1 MKLYPRVVL
10 FLLLVVL
17 LSASGVAWCS
27 ASVPDDIG
35 ACLNQPDG
43 SRVTLPSEQV
53 IWRGRSGKSFA
64 IKEWTEKQPP
74 LSKPRLVVVS
84 TKPLPVEEY
93 WTVDVTGVLSTL
105 PGTSKD
111 GSAIQQRVLIV
122 TPDSVSVYCDSKG
135 RPFLFPGLKGMGME
149 WANKRTLI
157 ELAGE
162 STVQSASMS
171 TMDAGTLPPMEDSP
185 DSEPTPPAPGSRDS
199 LKWLPDGAPVSVN
212 GAIVSASFSD
222 YGFFYVEKSD
232 RSFGI
237 WISAPDYMYEGQL
250 VDITGRMGTGGG
262 ERAVIADQGG
272 VNVADYNTYPRP
284 TELGMPN
291 KHLGGGAVGLF
302 TPAVSDAAGLNNTG
316 LLVRAWGKVTY
327 VDSQNRIYY
336 INDGSDVTADAGHVG
351 VKVYDLTYDPLP
363 AQDSYQIVSGV
374 SAAEWPQGASSSIR
388 VVWKTSSVTPAT
400 QAGSGTIS
408 GTITATG
415 ADGKTVKVYC
425 ASGSTTATFSGN
437 TANYTLAVPYGS
449 HAVTVSML
457 GYKTITQ
464 LATVNSGTP
473 VDLDFTMPALQRRID
488 IVASPERIPPDGT
501 SQMTITAIVRDE
513 EGRRFGNE
521 SVTWDVDL
529 GTVISSDTT
538 TDAVGE
544 ARLVLQAPSTPGTAN
559 VSVTVGGTTA
569 TNYAEFASPTAPS
582 VRILE
587 PVVNDILTG
596 TVTVKLQVWDYY
608 GAKPGVTNVGV
619 SVDNQPLGSA
629 SPTRPQIVWQTYYYG
644 NGTHIIRAAVAD
656 GDQETGFSQAVAV
669 TTSNDIYGLNV
680 ANGMF
685 DANDSDPAKRTTTIT
700 AYQQQATDW
709 EIEFKKQGA
718 SSPARVFTGNGT
730 TINATWDGT
739 DSGGNPVPPGQYG
752 VTIRAGATQG
762 LSADSFGFSLWDYIV
777 FLRSNIDAP
786 TALLVEGYPFS
797 YSSECLHIVE
807 DACERRGFQV
817 ITIPYKYATWE
828 RFHFYFNVFEPEV
841 FYINTHGDYEIRS
854 GQSCLPSLLPQ
865 ISRFMLKDSWVNS
878 FRPQDNQGNYFPE
891 YPPAGDN
898 AYERIKDPV
907 TGDPATQYPDMYAHY
922 LSELGL
928 TYYSPLKLV
937 WMDNCLNG
945 RIGSLYGD
953 LSDQFNPYAVDMY
966 GANDNASMFG
976 IYDNAWTIGASYC
989 GFFELSFDD
998 ERYKNFLGRIFGS
1011 LAVGYSLDQ
1020 AITRDAWNDGRFD
1033 RQYPDGIDMNYGPS
1047 PGMPSY
1053 GFTNPCNNWRVPMPP
1068 YHNLRVHGNPWSTY
1082 LTP

>member
-111 GSAIQQRVLIV
+111 GSAIRQRVLIV

-135 RPFLFPGLKGMGME
+135 RPFLFPGLKGTGIE

-272 VNVADYNTYPRP
+272 VNVVDYNTYPRP

-425 ASGSTTATFSGN
+425 ASGSITATFSGN

-488 IVASPERIPPDGT
+488 VVTSPWRIPPDGV
-501 SQMTITAIVRDE
+501 SEMTVTAIVRDE

-521 SVTWDVDL
+521 PVTWNADL

-544 ARLVLQAPSTPGTAN
+544 ARLVLRAPSTPGTGS
-559 VSVTVGGTTA
+559 VSVTVGGVTYVG
-569 TNYAEFASPTAPS
+569 YAEFASPTAPS
-582 VRILE
+582 VRIKSPITNDTVSGTTTIELE
-587 PVVNDILTG
+587 S
-596 TVTVKLQVWDYY
+596 WDNG
-608 GAKPGVTNVGV
+608 GANPGVVQLAIT
-619 SVDNQPLGSA
+619 VDGQPLSA
-629 SPTRPQIVWQTYYYG
+629 ALPVGPKVKWTTFSLP
-644 NGTHIIRAAVAD
+644 NGVHTIQAAASD
-656 GDQETGFSQAVAV
+656 GDSEYGYSQAVNV
-669 TTSNDIYGLNV
+669 TTSNSINSV
-680 ANGMF
+680 TVNNGMF
-685 DANDSDPAKRTTTIT
+685 DANDPDPAKRITTIS
-700 AYQQQATDW
+700 ALQDEATPW
-709 EIEFKKQGA
+709 EVQITKRGA
-718 SSPARVFTGNGT
+718 SSPTRVFTGTGT
-730 TINATWDGT
+730 TISATWDGT
-739 DSGGNPVPPGQYG
+739 DSQGNPASPGRYKY
-752 VTIRAGATQG
+752 TINAGESQG
-762 LSADSFGFSLWDYIV
+762 LSAQSYGFSLWDYLV
-777 FLRSNIDAP
+777 FLRTNPDAP
-786 TALLVEGYPFS
+786 TALLVEGAVFDTNDRLFDY
-797 YSSECLHIVE
+797 VE
-807 DACERRGFQV
+807 DACQTRGFQV
-817 ITIPYKYATWE
+817 ITIPYKYATWD
-828 RFHFYFNVFEPEV
+828 RYHFFMNVYEPTV
-841 FYINTHGDYEIRS
+841 LCVSSHGHYEIRN
-854 GQSCLPSLLPQ
+854 GTDCQPSLLPQ
-865 ISRFMLKDSWVNS
+865 VSEFLLKDSVVYAY
-878 FRPQDNQGNYFPE
+878 RPQDNQGNYF
-891 YPPAGDN
+891 A
-898 AYERIKDPV
+898 
-907 TGDPATQYPDMYAHY
+907 QYPEPGQPAYGSIPAIPGNQWPGMTAHY
-922 LSELGL
+922 VSELGL
-928 TYYSPLKLV
+928 MFYSPLKLV
-937 WMDNCLNG
+937 WMDICFGG
-945 RIGSLYGD
+945 RIGSEYGD
-953 LSDQFNPYAVDMY
+953 TSDQFNPYAVDIY
-966 GANDNASMFG
+966 GANDLAAEFG
-976 IYDNAWTIGASYC
+976 IYNNAWEIGASFC
-989 GFFELSFDD
+989 GYFEQSIADN
-998 ERYKNFLGRIFGS
+998 RYADFVGRIFGS
-1011 LAVGYSLDQ
+1011 MKVGYSLDQ
-1020 AITRDAWNDGRFD
+1020 GITRDAWNDGRFN
-1033 RQYPDGIDMNYGPS
+1033 RLYPEGISYTDGDCQN
-1047 PGMPSY
+1047 
-1053 GFTNPCNNWRVPMPP
+1053 CRVPMPP
-1068 YHNLRVHGNPWSTY
+1068 YHNLRVHGNTWSTY
-1082 LTP
+1082 LSP